1 MKSPFTDKEM
11 KLEYEK
17 RTWKFRGEE
26 YDYIHTSWLCEDT
39 GERFTIDDTDT
50 AGFIQV
56 TNQYRTKYGIPFTDE
71 IVAVRKKYN
80 ISASKMSLILG
91 FGANQWR
98 HYEAGEVPSV
108 SNGRMIR
115 SIMNPD
121 VFIDMVHSSRHIL
134 LPKDYEKIIR
144 QSDVSPLHPEYQP
157 TIFVCERGIYNGYG
171 VLSTDRVKNVLLYVL
186 MKCGDVFY
194 TKMNKLLFYADFVAY
209 RQLGI
214 SITGLS
220 YKAIEF
226 GPVPERWDRIYS
238 SFEEISIEPRIIGDR
253 EGTILTTSVKPD
265 TSLFT
270 ESELHILD
278 EICSSLAC
286 YTSTELSELSHQ
298 EPAWIDNHHSSSR
311 ISYEYAYALKV
322 L

>member
-39 GERFTIDDTDT
+39 GERFTTDDTDT

-286 YTSTELSELSHQ
+286 YTSTELLELSHQ

>member
-1 MKSPFTDKEM
+1 
-11 KLEYEK
+11 
-17 RTWKFRGEE
+17 
-26 YDYIHTSWLCEDT
+26 
-39 GERFTIDDTDT
+39 
-50 AGFIQV
+50 
-56 TNQYRTKYGIPFTDE
+56 
-71 IVAVRKKYN
+71 
-80 ISASKMSLILG
+80 
-91 FGANQWR
+91 
-98 HYEAGEVPSV
+98 
-108 SNGRMIR
+108 
-115 SIMNPD
+115 MNPD

-265 TSLFT
+265 SSLFT

-298 EPAWIDNHHSSSR
+298 EPAWIDNHYSSSR

>member
-39 GERFTIDDTDT
+39 GERFTTDDTDT

-144 QSDVSPLHPEYQP
+144 QSEVSPLHPEYQS

-298 EPAWIDNHHSSSR
+298 ESAWIDNHHSSSR

>member
-1 MKSPFTDKEM
+1 MRSPFTDKEM

-39 GERFTIDDTDT
+39 GERFTTDDTDT

-91 FGANQWR
+91 FGTNQWR

-121 VFIDMVHSSRHIL
+121 VFIDMVHSSKHIL
-134 LPKDYEKIIR
+134 QPKDYEKIIR
-144 QSDVSPLHPEYQP
+144 QSDVSPLHPEY
-157 TIFVCERGIYNGYG
+157 
-171 VLSTDRVKNVLLYVL
+171 
-186 MKCGDVFY
+186 
-194 TKMNKLLFYADFVAY
+194 
-209 RQLGI
+209 
-214 SITGLS
+214 
-220 YKAIEF
+220 
-226 GPVPERWDRIYS
+226 
-238 SFEEISIEPRIIGDR
+238 
-253 EGTILTTSVKPD
+253 
-265 TSLFT
+265 
-270 ESELHILD
+270 
-278 EICSSLAC
+278 
-286 YTSTELSELSHQ
+286 
-298 EPAWIDNHHSSSR
+298 
-311 ISYEYAYALKV
+311 
-322 L
+322 

>member
-39 GERFTIDDTDT
+39 GERFTTDDTDT

-253 EGTILTTSVKPD
+253 EGTILTTPVKPD

-286 YTSTELSELSHQ
+286 YTSTELSELSHK

>member
-39 GERFTIDDTDT
+39 GERFTTDDTDT
-50 AGFIQV
+50 AGFVQV

-134 LPKDYEKIIR
+134 QPKDYEKIIR
-144 QSDVSPLHPEYQP
+144 QSDVSHLHSEYQP

-171 VLSTDRVKNVLLYVL
+171 VLSADRVKNVLLYVL

-298 EPAWIDNHHSSSR
+298 ELAWIDNHYSSSR